1 MVSAVN
7 TEPIRAEA
15 GARGAEG
22 ESVLVEAVDPADEER
37 PSQSPAALAALAKNG
52 AKQVAIALFLLLA
65 ALAVA
70 TKLFQAELL
79 GATAWVFDTIGFV
92 GLAGL
97 ILLADGFASVI
108 PPDLVLIAIAKSTL
122 SETHRWMFV
131 GILSLVSIAAGNL
144 GYFIAAKLRHSSA
157 PDRLFGRARVKS
169 EKLVRR
175 FGRWAIAVGALT
187 PVPFSITCW
196 AGGLLG
202 MPWRVLAPMTL
213 LRIPRFFVYYAA
225 IDSVDGFVRSFAP

>member
-1 MVSAVN
+1 MVSPVN
-7 TEPIRAEA
+7 AEPSRADAEA
-15 GARGAEG
+15 PCERSSAP
-22 ESVLVEAVDPADEER
+22 VEAVDASDEER
-37 PSQSPAALAALAKNG
+37 PSQSPAALAALARSS
-52 AKQVAIALFLLLA
+52 AKQAAIALFVLLG
-65 ALAVA
+65 ALALA
-70 TKLFQAELL
+70 TKLYQAELL
-79 GATAWVFDTIGFV
+79 AATAWVFDTIGAV
-92 GLAGL
+92 GLVAL
-97 ILLADGFASVI
+97 IMLADGFASVV

-122 SETHRWMFV
+122 SESNRWLLV
-131 GILSLVSIAAGNL
+131 GVLSIASIAAGNL

-175 FGRWAIAVGALT
+175 FGGWAIAVGALT

-202 MPWRVLAPMTL
+202 MSWRVLAPMTL

-225 IDSVDGFVRSFAP
+225 ISGVDGFVRGLSH

>member
-7 TEPIRAEA
+7 AESTRAAADDPGRE
-15 GARGAEG
+15 AEG
-22 ESVLVEAVDPADEER
+22 VLAEAVDASDEER
-37 PSQSPAALAALAKNG
+37 PSQSPAALTALAKSSAKQAALA
-52 AKQVAIALFLLLA
+52 LFVLLA
-65 ALAVA
+65 ALAVS

-79 GATAWVFDTIGFV
+79 AATAWVFETIGVV
-92 GLAGL
+92 GLVGL
-97 ILLADGFASVI
+97 IVLADGFASIV

-122 SETHRWMFV
+122 SETNRWMLV
-131 GILSLVSIAAGNL
+131 GVLSIASIAAGNL
-144 GYFIAAKLRHSSA
+144 GYLLAAKLRDGSA

-175 FGRWAIAVGALT
+175 FGPWAIAVGALT

-202 MPWRVLAPMTL
+202 MSWRVLAPMTL

-225 IDSVDGFVRSFAP
+225 ISGVDGFVRSLAP